1 MKLTKEAIM
10 ELGIKPEIPHAKKKE
25 LAYTTF
31 RLSPKTHN
39 IIRDLAKER
48 NLTLT
53 EVFDSLVS
61 YAGDI
66 VEGVKKQLPD
76 LFQQNITN
84 GTRKTYAL
92 TRETATKINK
102 CAKENKIT
110 RDSLIETAVTCLKA
124 FSDFEVE
131 RSRKKYP
138 HIYNDIIEPLYNQ
151 IEDIE
156 RKIAKE
162 LGSGDPV
169 TKRFGYVVVV
179 LMNLVS
185 AMETNIE
192 DGTPIDPDDFAQ
204 G

>member
-10 ELGIKPEIPHAKKKE
+10 ELGIKPEIPHGKKKE

-31 RLSPKTHN
+31 RLSPNTHTT
-39 IIRDLAKER
+39 IRDLAKER

-53 EVFDSLVS
+53 EVFDTLVS

-66 VEGVKKQLPD
+66 VEGLRKQLPD

-138 HIYNDIIEPLYNQ
+138 QILKDYIEPLYSKAEE
-151 IEDIE
+151 IESIVE
-156 RKIAKE
+156 KE
-162 LGSGDPV
+162 LGIDDPV
-169 TKRFGYVVVV
+169 RKRLGLAIVH
-179 LMNLVS
+179 LMNLT
-185 AMETNIE
+185 MEMEQNIK
-192 DGTPIDPDDFAQ
+192 DGTPIEPWD
-204 G
+204 